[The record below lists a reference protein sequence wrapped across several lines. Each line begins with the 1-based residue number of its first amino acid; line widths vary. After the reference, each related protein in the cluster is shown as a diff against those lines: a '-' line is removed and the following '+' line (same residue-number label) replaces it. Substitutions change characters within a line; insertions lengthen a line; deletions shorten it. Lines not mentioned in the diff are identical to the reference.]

1 MAYVVDIE
9 SDFDRTPSEDAF
21 GGQSLRFILGQDLAA
36 EIMVV
41 MDVAFICKE
50 RGIYDLRFGVDEISL
65 SREGFNSGM
74 DYSIEY
80 SKRYVPHPHRPD
92 VLRLLLE
99 AIESI
104 LRKTKPKK
112 LTMQS
117 FYGQLPDK
125 ALRKYHMICEVMDRN
140 EYKVA
145 SYFRHGTKG
154 VHYWL
159 FERK

>member
-1 MAYVVDIE
+1 MAYQVDIE
-9 SDFDRTPSEDAF
+9 FDFDRTPFEDAF
-21 GGQSLRFILGQDLAA
+21 GGQSLRFILGQDLTA
-36 EIMVV
+36 EMMVV

-65 SREGFNSGM
+65 SREGFHSGM

-80 SKRYVPHPHRPD
+80 SKRYVPHPHRPE
-92 VLRLLLE
+92 VLRLLLQ
-99 AIESI
+99 AIECI

-125 ALRKYHMICEVMDRN
+125 ALRKYDRICEVMDGN
-140 EYKVA
+140 GYKVA
-145 SYFRHGTKG
+145 DHFRGTNG

-159 FERK
+159 FSPK